1 MKKIV
6 VFSGGTGSIAL
17 QRGFAELY
25 GQDRLRLDVVVN
37 AYDNGKSTGA
47 CRRIMGEKI
56 WGQVMFGKT
65 KCFTLS

>member
-37 AYDNGKSTGA
+37 A
-47 CRRIMGEKI
+47 
-56 WGQVMFGKT
+56 
-65 KCFTLS
+65 